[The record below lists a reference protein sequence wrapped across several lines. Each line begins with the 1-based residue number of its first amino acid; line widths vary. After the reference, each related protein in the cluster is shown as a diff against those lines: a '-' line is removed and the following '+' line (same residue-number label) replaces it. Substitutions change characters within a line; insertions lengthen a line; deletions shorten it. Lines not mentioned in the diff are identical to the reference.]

1 VRRCRELP
9 GYELFQYIDEEGQP
23 HILTS
28 TDVNEYLS
36 SISAGG
42 AYTAK
47 DFRTWAGTVLAALA
61 LQGREPPAVESHA
74 KKSIADAVRAV
85 AARLGNTPAICRKCY
100 VHPGVIDAYRQGRL
114 MALGAAIATDVA
126 PPDLSRR
133 QELVL
138 ARLLARVARA
148 GARKNAHPPSRRVRV
163 A

>member
-85 AARLGNTPAICRKCY
+85 TGRPTPVGGSAPRLEVDHHVG
-100 VHPGVIDAYRQGRL
+100 Q
-114 MALGAAIATDVA
+114 
-126 PPDLSRR
+126 SR
-133 QELVL
+133 E
-138 ARLLARVARA
+138 
-148 GARKNAHPPSRRVRV
+148 
-163 A
+163 